1 MNNDSLPTASSPRP
15 TDNVEVLS
23 QRGLNQGETVPKA
36 LQGDIPGA
44 GRTRGKT
51 PLGPNAGGSKSSPK
65 PNTAPEPPVVSDSV
79 TQPLA
84 KGGKPSVPMAS
95 VHPEASDN
103 LLEVLR
109 GASIDEEHRTIM
121 SAVVKKVQSAK
132 SGLAEACASLLTGF
146 EVSNQFVR
154 KCYNIESSP

>member
-1 MNNDSLPTASSPRP
+1 MNNDSLLTASSPRP
-15 TDNVEVLS
+15 ADDTEVLS
-23 QRGLNQGETVPKA
+23 QRGLNQGETVPEA
-36 LQGDIPGA
+36 PQGDIPGV
-44 GRTRGKT
+44 GCTRGRT

-65 PNTAPEPPVVSDSV
+65 PNTAPEPPVVPDSV
-79 TQPLA
+79 RQPLA

-132 SGLAEACASLLTGF
+132 SGPSEACASLLTGF
-146 EVSNQFVR
+146 EVCI
-154 KCYNIESSP
+154 KI